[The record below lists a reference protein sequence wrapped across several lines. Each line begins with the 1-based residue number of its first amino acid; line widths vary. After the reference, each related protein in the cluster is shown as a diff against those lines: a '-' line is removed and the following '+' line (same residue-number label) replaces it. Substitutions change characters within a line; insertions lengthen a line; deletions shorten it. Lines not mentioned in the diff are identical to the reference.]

1 MLLKKFLLL
10 GSVILSTV
18 SYAKY
23 EPWNFTVLE
32 GSLIKGNALPNGWG
46 TSEKDV
52 ILEVQGTTRYNLLDL
67 YWFVDRSNI
76 FKNSKLSDKNGID
89 ANYTYGEIS
98 PRISL
103 DGLTGTN
110 LSFGPISEW
119 FIATQFD
126 FDNVHG
132 KNQWT
137 GQNEGLRKYYVGIGN
152 YISIPEMKYMK
163 FDYFKTNLYARY
175 VEKNYGRNE
184 DQWDGYL
191 FNIAYG
197 GTIYKFENGMK
208 FGFSGW
214 LDYDFGAKNSSE
226 FNKQTHDSLQWQ
238 NQIRFYLNNNL
249 SVSYTYQINN
259 HFSQVDQN
267 SSNKNNESFGI
278 HYAIMF

>member
-1 MLLKKFLLL
+1 MLLKKILLL
-10 GSVILSTV
+10 GSVVLSTI

-132 KNQWT
+132 
-137 GQNEGLRKYYVGIGN
+137 
-152 YISIPEMKYMK
+152 
-163 FDYFKTNLYARY
+163 
-175 VEKNYGRNE
+175 
-184 DQWDGYL
+184 
-191 FNIAYG
+191 
-197 GTIYKFENGMK
+197 
-208 FGFSGW
+208 
-214 LDYDFGAKNSSE
+214 
-226 FNKQTHDSLQWQ
+226 
-238 NQIRFYLNNNL
+238 
-249 SVSYTYQINN
+249 
-259 HFSQVDQN
+259 
-267 SSNKNNESFGI
+267 
-278 HYAIMF
+278 